1 MSSNFIDT
9 PSYVAKLE
17 AFTYGLTGYH
27 VPVSDITLTALGMA
41 LLLLCLKAPIFDVGH
56 R

>member
-1 MSSNFIDT
+1 MSSNFVEA

-17 AFTYGLTGYH
+17 AFTYSLTGYNI
-27 VPVSDITLTALGMA
+27 PISDITLTAIGMA
-41 LLLLCLKAPIFDVGH
+41 FVILCLKSPLFDVGH